1 MMKTAK
7 TTTQFMKK
15 SLTTLPN
22 FKRSKTCTAVVGA
35 MVYLGS
41 AAIHQGVAAEPTMA
55 SATVGVMAAAARTT
69 DPLVIAQIGELQVT
83 VANNFLPADGQSPTQ
98 VTIVVLDRQ
107 GSPLKGEVFV
117 TVEVS
122 GGRVYLQGAQTDE
135 LGSGRLDADKVTS
148 GVQIAVR
155 EGKGQFVLRGPMN
168 PQDVLVRVTA
178 GTVTAEGVV
187 SFVPELRNWIAAGLI
202 EGVIALRKT
211 KNESAITPV
220 RSNDGFEEQ
229 LRQWSK
235 DFNSSSSNKGSI
247 AARTAFFVRGTI
259 KGSSLLTATYD
270 SDKETRLR
278 MLRDIRAEELYPVYG
293 DASLKTFE
301 ARSSSKLYVRVDNGK
316 NYVLFG
322 DFNTGSEFSQL
333 SSTGSVA
340 STKQRD
346 LGSYNRTMTGVRGHW
361 ETDTTL
367 ANVFVSRDSL
377 RQQVEEYSGNGTS
390 GPYSVTRNDALESS
404 EKVELIIR
412 DRNNP
417 GRILD
422 QRVLQRF
429 VDYTFEPFAGRLL
442 FKGPIA
448 SQDPQGNPQS
458 VRVTY
463 EIDQGGKSYWLV
475 GVDAQAKL
483 GKNLNIGASFVRDLN
498 PQVLAVPGEFQL
510 NTLASVNASLMLG
523 ERIRLLAEVA
533 RTINDTAA
541 GQATGNAGRI
551 ELSAADASNNWKA
564 RAFITT
570 TDKDFYNPNASINAG
585 RAEAGIKVSGQ
596 VTESIG
602 VTAELTKSKDEVS
615 GADRKGGYLGADL
628 KLNNQWSINAGV
640 RKSQDNGS
648 GLYAPLQSG
657 TVSNL
662 YSGSGL
668 TASSGG
674 LFGSGTGPSN
684 PTLGQVPSLATQV
697 GTPIDTTTLLIG
709 VKGKLTD
716 KLSVGAEYERS
727 VAGDSANR
735 AAAIATFQVAERTAL
750 NARYES
756 QTGLGSYFDRSNRSN
771 ALVFGVTN
779 SYLLS
784 GLGAGGSG
792 VEGQL
797 FSEYRLRDAIGGREA
812 QLASGMRNTFDV
824 AQGLKALVSI
834 ERLKILSGASQQA
847 TALAT
852 GLDYTGSELWKAS
865 GRLEWR
871 RADVT
876 AVLPRTDSLLNTL
889 LVARKL
895 DRDWTLL
902 ARNYFSS
909 TDNAA
914 VAGSQSQN
922 RFQLGFAY
930 RPVDHNRFDAL
941 GKVEVKNEKNTEVAG
956 LLTSP
961 EDRRAVVVSLHS
973 NWHPTRAFWIS
984 GRIAGKSVNERLD
997 GVRDKFSAA
1006 MLSGRVIYDLTE
1018 RWDVGLMASVLS
1030 GSGSQ
1035 QKAFG
1040 LETGYALQQNLWL
1053 SAGYNWAG
1061 FSDRDLSG
1069 AEYTARGLYIRLR
1082 FKFDESLFAGKD
1094 KLINTSLDR

>member
-1 MMKTAK
+1 MMKTDKSTAQVMK
-7 TTTQFMKK
+7 TT
-15 SLTTLPN
+15 LTLLPF
-22 FKRSKTCTAVVGA
+22 FKQSKICVAVASALVFVGSVGLPVSTAAQPAASTAVGKVAGPA
-35 MVYLGS
+35 SDRSILG
-41 AAIHQGVAAEPTMA
+41 
-55 SATVGVMAAAARTT
+55 
-69 DPLVIAQIGELQVT
+69 QIGELQVT
-83 VANNFLPADGQSPTQ
+83 VANNYLPADGQSPTN
-98 VTIVVLDRQ
+98 VSIVILDRQ
-107 GSPLKGEVFV
+107 GSPLKGDVMA

-122 GGRVYLQGAQTDE
+122 GGRVYLPGAQTDE
-135 LGSGRLDADKVTS
+135 LGSGRLDADKMTS
-148 GVQIAVR
+148 GVQILVR
-155 EGKGQFVLRGPMN
+155 DGSAQFILRGPMN
-168 PQDVLVRVTA
+168 PQDVKVRVSA
-178 GTVTAEGVV
+178 GAVVAEGVV
-187 SFVPELRNWIAAGLI
+187 SYVPELRGWIAAGLI
-202 EGVIALRKT
+202 EGVIALRRT
-211 KNESAITPV
+211 NNESVVTPV

-235 DFNSSSSNKGSI
+235 DFNSTSNNKGSI

-259 KGSSLLTATYD
+259 KGSTLLTATYD

-278 MLRDIRAEELYPVYG
+278 MLRDIRSEEIYPVYG

-301 ARSSSKLYVRVDNGK
+301 ARSASKLYVRADNGK
-316 NYVLFG
+316 HYVLFG
-322 DFNTGSEFSQL
+322 DFNTGAEFSQL
-333 SSTGSVA
+333 STTGTVA
-340 STKQRD
+340 PTKQRD
-346 LGSYNRTMTGVRGHW
+346 LGAYSRTMTGIRGHW

-367 ANVFVSRDSL
+367 ANVFVTRDSL
-377 RQQVEEYSGNGTS
+377 RQQVEEYAGNGTS

-463 EIDQGGKSYWLV
+463 EIDQGGKRYWLA

-483 GKNLNIGASFVRDLN
+483 GKHLNIGGNFVKDLN

-510 NTLASVNASLMLG
+510 NTLASLNATLSLS
-523 ERIRLLAEVA
+523 ERIRLTAEVA
-533 RTINDTAA
+533 RTVNDIAT

-551 ELSAADASNNWKA
+551 EISAADASNNWKA
-564 RAFITT
+564 RAFVTAT
-570 TDKDFYNPNASINAG
+570 EKDFYNPNASINAG
-585 RAEAGIKVSGQ
+585 RSEAGIKASGQ
-596 VTESIG
+596 ITEALG

-628 KLNNQWSINAGV
+628 KFNERWSINAGL

-648 GLYAPLQSG
+648 GLYAPTQSG

-674 LFGSGTGPSN
+674 LFGTGTGPAN
-684 PTLGQVPSLATQV
+684 PTLGQVPSLATQT
-697 GTPIDTTTLLIG
+697 GTPIDTTTLLVGIR
-709 VKGKLTD
+709 GKLTD
-716 KLSVGAEYERS
+716 KLTVGAEIERS

-735 AAAIATFQVAERTAL
+735 AAALATWQVAERTAL
-750 NARYES
+750 NARYET
-756 QTGLGSYFDRSNRSN
+756 QTGIGSYFDRSNRSN

-779 SYLLS
+779 TYMLN

-812 QLASGMRNTFDV
+812 QLASGLRNTFDV
-824 AQGLKALVSI
+824 AQGLKALVGI

-871 RADVT
+871 RADLT
-876 AVLPRTDSLLNTL
+876 ATLPRTDSLLNTL
-889 LVARKL
+889 LLARKL

-902 ARNYFSS
+902 ARNYYSS

-914 VAGSQSQN
+914 VAGTQFQN

-941 GKVEVKNEKNTEVAG
+941 GKVEIKNEKNSELTG
-956 LLTSP
+956 PLTSA
-961 EDRRAVVVSLHS
+961 EDRRAVIISLHS
-973 NWHPTRAFWIS
+973 NWHPTRAVWLS
-984 GRIAGKSVNERLD
+984 GRIAAKSVNERLE
-997 GVRDKFSAA
+997 GVQDKFSAA
-1006 MLSGRVIYDLTE
+1006 MLSSRLIYDLTE
-1018 RWDVGLMASVLS
+1018 RWDVGVMASVLS
-1030 GSGSQ
+1030 GGGSQ

-1069 AEYTARGLYIRLR
+1069 AEYTARGAYIRLR
-1082 FKFDESLFAGKD
+1082 FKFDESLFSGKD
-1094 KLINTSLDR
+1094 KVSNTSLDR